1 MLSARPVVVSVG
13 VATVPTAVRGIAIV
27 ADQPTRAGGDGV
39 ARGCDQ
45 RVYMSAGCA
54 EPSQTTMGL
63 CGIETPD
70 DAADALT
77 KSLERHGSQT
87 I

>member
-1 MLSARPVVVSVG
+1 
-13 VATVPTAVRGIAIV
+13 
-27 ADQPTRAGGDGV
+27 
-39 ARGCDQ
+39 
-45 RVYMSAGCA
+45 MSAGCA